1 MNDKSAN
8 FLAIYYKVLKH
19 ERSLSVTE
27 PLWVCLP
34 FFNRLCACRLATS
47 HHASFTL
54 YLFFILSHIFRLFN
68 HLCAFYVGFTL
79 FIVLLYFIISQR
91 FSFDTS
97 TTFLWH
103 AVSHSYN
110 VMVSFAFFVF
120 VRHTA
125 HCFLLLISCML
136 YVVKKHC
143 PEEAHLNR
151 WAKRRLIIKIA
162 GRSNLSAWFENWWQ
176 TLRNHNMSSKKN
188 SIKWKLF
195 NFVGLSDSFNG

>member
-1 MNDKSAN
+1 MNDKSAI

-27 PLWVCLP
+27 PPWVCLP
-34 FFNRLCACRLATS
+34 YLTAFVPVNLPTLTTQVLHFICSLFYPISSRC
-47 HHASFTL
+47 FT
-54 YLFFILSHIFRLFN
+54 IFVN
-68 HLCAFYVGFTL
+68 FYVRFTL

-91 FSFDTS
+91 FSFYTS
-97 TTFLWH
+97 TFLSH

-125 HCFLLLISCML
+125 HCLLLVSCML

-143 PEEAHLNR
+143 PEEAHVNT
-151 WAKRRLIIKIA
+151 WAKRWLIIKNRQKI
-162 GRSNLSAWFENWWQ
+162 
-176 TLRNHNMSSKKN
+176 
-188 SIKWKLF
+188 
-195 NFVGLSDSFNG
+195 